1 MSAIKTYQD
10 LIALGDN
17 EKKRIDFALAV
28 MREHQGSP
36 GFHTAAVAEE
46 YYRGVNTTIT
56 NYNKYIRDAFGRLV
70 PDVWS
75 PNHKIACH
83 YYGYLVNQL
92 ALFLLGN
99 GVSFGDPKTK
109 ERLGKDFDKVCVTIL
124 VNALNGGVA
133 WGFANK
139 DKVEAFS
146 TLEFAPLNDEE
157 TGYVRAGVRFWQLDS
172 DKPLRL
178 TIYEEDGY
186 TEYIRRSGE
195 AMQILQEKRPYIEII
210 QTSEATGE
218 ISVEGQ
224 NYPAFPI
231 VPLYNSGRQS
241 ELTGNREAH
250 DALDQMLSGLVNNVD
265 AGEFIYWVL
274 MNSGGFDQ
282 ADANKFIQMLKTTHV
297 AMVDSE
303 DDVTAHS
310 PQVNFAASQAAIEEL
325 RRQIFDNH
333 MGFDPKQ
340 VQNGAAT
347 ATQIRAAYEPLNSK
361 ADLLEFHLTEFI
373 NGVLAVF
380 GIDDVPTYTRS
391 YIFNQNESIQ
401 TLVSAGTD
409 LPQKYK
415 VQKILEI
422 LGDADKVDEVVDML
436 AAEDMDRFGGSGE
449 PTIPETVPETE

>member
-1 MSAIKTYQD
+1 MNAIKTYND
-10 LIALGDN
+10 LVAVGED
-17 EKKRIDFALAV
+17 EKKRIDFVLAV
-28 MREHQGSP
+28 MREHQGGP
-36 GFHTAAVAEE
+36 IFRTAAVAQD
-46 YYRGVNTTIT
+46 YYLGVNTTIA
-56 NYNKYIRDAFGRLV
+56 NYSKFVRDAYGRAV
-70 PDVWS
+70 PDIWS

-92 ALFLLGN
+92 AQFLLGN
-99 GVSFGDPKTK
+99 GVSFSDQKTK
-109 ERLGKDFDKVCVTIL
+109 ERLGDDFDEVCETIL

-146 TLEFAPLNDEE
+146 VLEFAPLYDEE
-157 TGYVRAGVRFWQLDS
+157 TGRVRAGVRFWQLDTT
-172 DKPLRL
+172 KPLRL
-178 TIYEEDGY
+178 TLYEEDGY

-195 AMQILQEKRPYIEII
+195 AMQILQEKRPYIEIV

-218 ISVEGQ
+218 ISVDGQ
-224 NYPAFPI
+224 NYPTFPI
-231 VPLYNSGRQS
+231 VPLYNTGRQS

-250 DALDQMLSGLVNNVD
+250 DALDLMLSGLVNNVD

-274 MNSGGFDQ
+274 KNSGGFDQ
-282 ADANKFIQMLKTTHV
+282 VEANKFIKLLKTSHV

-303 DDVTAHS
+303 DDVSSHS

-361 ADLLEFHLTEFI
+361 ADLLEFHLTKFVKGI
-373 NGVLAVF
+373 LAVF
-380 GIDDVPTYTRS
+380 GIDDTPTYTRS
-391 YIFNQNESIQ
+391 YIVNQNEAIQ
-401 TLVSAGTD
+401 TIVSAGTD

-422 LGDADKVDEVVDML
+422 LGDADKVDEVMDML
-436 AAEDMDRFGGSGE
+436 AAEDLDRYGGSGE
-449 PTIPETVPETE
+449 PTIPETE

>member
-1 MSAIKTYQD
+1 MVAV
-10 LIALGDN
+10 GDD
-17 EKKRIDFALAV
+17 ERKRIDFALTV
-28 MREHQGSP
+28 MREHQSSP
-36 GFHTAAVAEE
+36 VFHTAAVADE

-56 NYNKYIRDAFGRLV
+56 NYNRYIRDAFGKLV

-83 YYGYLVNQL
+83 YYGYLVDQL

-99 GVSFGDPKTK
+99 GVSFNDQKTK
-109 ERLGKDFDKVCVTIL
+109 ERLGEDFDEVCVTIL
-124 VNALNGGVA
+124 TNALNGGVA

-146 TLEFAPLNDEE
+146 SLEFAPLYDEE
-157 TGYVRAGVRFWQLDS
+157 TGFVRAGVRFWQLDS

-178 TIYEEDGY
+178 TLYEEDGY
-186 TEYIRRSGE
+186 TEIIQRKGE
-195 AMQILQEKRPYIEII
+195 DLKVLKGKRPYIEIV

-231 VPLYNSGRQS
+231 VPLYNTGRQS

-250 DALDQMLSGLVNNVD
+250 DALDLMLSGLVNNVD

-274 MNSGGFDQ
+274 KNSNGFDQ

-297 AMVDSE
+297 AMLDSE

-310 PQVNFAASQAAIEEL
+310 PQVDFAASQAAIEEL

-361 ADLLEFHLTEFI
+361 ADLLEFHLTKFVKGI
-373 NGVLAVF
+373 LAVF
-380 GIDDVPTYTRS
+380 GIDDKPTYTRS
-391 YIFNQNESIQ
+391 YVVNQNESIQ
-401 TLVSAGTD
+401 TIVSAGTD

-436 AAEDMDRFGGSGE
+436 AKEDMSRLSGSGGNNPPVVE
-449 PTIPETVPETE
+449 